1 MMKKLWG
8 PLLLAVAL
16 SACSTKEFKKP
27 SARERA
33 EEVSQIQT
41 QLAVE
46 YMRAK
51 DYRLAT
57 ASIEDALKS
66 NSKNEM
72 AWLVR
77 AQIYQY
83 LKVPDRAQES
93 FIEALKIKPD
103 SAEINN
109 NYGWFLCSVQNNPN
123 ASLAHFDKALAD
135 PTYPSPFIAYLN
147 KGVCSAKMGQY
158 SLAQAY
164 LERSIAAQPNFV
176 PAVKELARTKMM
188 AGELNEADKY
198 FRQYQSRVEM
208 LSADDLLLGW
218 KLSKAM
224 GNGQAAYEYEAQLR
238 SLYPY
243 SEELQSISGN
253 QVQ

>member
-1 MMKKLWG
+1 MKQLWV
-8 PLLLAVAL
+8 PVLLAVML
-16 SACSTKEFKKP
+16 GACSSKGFKKP
-27 SARERA
+27 TAKERA
-33 EEVSQIQT
+33 VEVSQIQT

-57 ASIEDALKS
+57 ASIEEALKA

-72 AWLVR
+72 AWLIR
-77 AQIYQY
+77 AQIYQF
-83 LKVPDRAQES
+83 LKVPERAEES
-93 FIEALKIKPD
+93 FLQGLSIKPD

-109 NYGWFLCSVQNNPN
+109 NYGWFLCSVKNNPN
-123 ASLAHFDKALAD
+123 AALPYFDRALAD

-164 LERSIAAQPNFV
+164 LERSIAAAPNFV
-176 PAVKELARTKMM
+176 PAVKELARTKLL
-188 AGELNEADKY
+188 AGELNEADVY

-218 KLSKAM
+218 KLAKAL

-238 SLYPY
+238 ALYPY
-243 SEELQSISGN
+243 SDELQSIAGGGT
-253 QVQ
+253 Q

>member
-1 MMKKLWG
+1 MKKLWV
-8 PLLLAVAL
+8 PLVLAVML
-16 SACSTKEFKKP
+16 GACSSNKLKEP
-27 SARERA
+27 SARERTI
-33 EEVSQIQT
+33 ETSQIQT

-46 YMRAK
+46 YMKAK

-57 ASIEDALKS
+57 ASIEDAIKS
-66 NSKNEM
+66 NPKNEM

-77 AQIYQY
+77 AQIYQF
-83 LKVPDRAQES
+83 LKVPERAEES
-93 FIEALKIKPD
+93 FLKGLSIKPD

-109 NYGWFLCSVQNNPN
+109 NYGWFLCSMKSNPN
-123 ASLAHFDKALAD
+123 ASLPYFDKALAD

-147 KGVCSAKMGQY
+147 KGICSAKMGQY

-164 LERSIAAQPNFV
+164 LERSLAASPNFF
-176 PAVKELARTKMM
+176 PALKEMARTKLM
-188 AGELNEADKY
+188 AGELNEADRY

-208 LSADDLLLGW
+208 MSPDDLLLGW
-218 KLSKAM
+218 KLSKAQ

-243 SEELQSISGN
+243 SEELQTVTGGSP
-253 QVQ
+253 Q